1 MRIKRILV
9 PIDFSE
15 ASDAALAEARDLAV
29 TLGASVRIVH
39 VFDDPYVTGAMSADG
54 QMFLSPDLRAALMA
68 DAEARLRE
76 RLQASVSSGLG
87 EETALLTGPV
97 AASIVEYHSRARRGS
112 DPDGHARE
120 GRHGA
125 PAARQRGRARGA
137 YGAVSGAHASATA
150 DPRACPRDPSWRHG
164 SGLTQPELLHPVPH
178 LIPVQPE
185 QFGRPC
191 LVVAGALERL
201 NDELPLDVLQIHAFG
216 GQRELGG
223 RRRCASAW

>member
-97 AASIVEYHSRARRGS
+97 AASIVEYSRGHAVDLILMATHGRGGMAHLLLGSVAERVVRTAPCPVLTLRPQPVRAR
-112 DPDGHARE
+112 ARE
-120 GRHGA
+120 I
-125 PAARQRGRARGA
+125 PAG
-137 YGAVSGAHASATA
+137 ATA
-150 DPRACPRDPSWRHG
+150 QA
-164 SGLTQPELLHPVPH
+164 
-178 LIPVQPE
+178 
-185 QFGRPC
+185 
-191 LVVAGALERL
+191 
-201 NDELPLDVLQIHAFG
+201 
-216 GQRELGG
+216 
-223 RRRCASAW
+223 